1 MLFETKD
8 IVKLYASLCCNF
20 MLITSCYSVN
30 W

>member
-8 IVKLYASLCCNF
+8 IVKLYASFSCNF